1 MDAATIEQPRTKFR
15 FTPENARL
23 FSSRG
28 NDARKLKRER
38 ELAEI
43 QAGREAIRTADQKR
57 EDIEKELQRIL
68 LMMKKTDDADTLQ
81 KLSAARARLFD
92 EWQVLTGTPNPGQRR
107 GRQDRQARPVVTLR
121 DPPTPTPQEKPAT
134 T

>member
-1 MDAATIEQPRTKFR
+1 MDAATLEQPRTKFR
-15 FTPENARL
+15 FTPENARF

-38 ELAEI
+38 ELSEI

-81 KLSAARARLFD
+81 KLSGARARLFD
-92 EWQVLTGTPNPGQRR
+92 EWQVLTGTPNPGSRR
-107 GRQDRQARPVVTLR
+107 GRQDRPRPPEVHR
-121 DPPTPTPQEKPAT
+121 SPIPTPQEKT
-134 T
+134 N